1 MVRGLPADR
10 EVADPIYFL
19 NKWAALYADQRPQ
32 DDEKPDVK
40 PSTHKG
46 LRVRLGIT
54 NHRKL
59 QGLGCGFRVVTV
71 QFRGKTVVLHHNGN
85 TATIAGRLEQAISG
99 TECRMSGPAAAFL
112 GKSERRGGRA

>member
-54 NHRKL
+54 NHR
-59 QGLGCGFRVVTV
+59 
-71 QFRGKTVVLHHNGN
+71 
-85 TATIAGRLEQAISG
+85 
-99 TECRMSGPAAAFL
+99 
-112 GKSERRGGRA
+112 